1 MSTEF
6 KYIVRLAGN
15 DLDGARK
22 AAYALTKVKGV
33 SIRMAEAVLRQA
45 NIPSAKRLGFLS
57 DVEIRKI
64 EEIVRSIEDRDLPAW
79 LLNRR
84 KDLETGK
91 NIHLI
96 TSDLDLQM
104 KTDIEKMKTIRSWRG
119 YRHSYGLKVRGQKT
133 RTTARK
139 GKAVGVKKK
148 REAPVIGRS

>member
-15 DLDGARK
+15 DLDGTRK

-33 SIRMAEAVLRQA
+33 NIRTAEAVLRQA
-45 NIPSAKRLGFLS
+45 NIPLAKRIGFLS

-64 EEIVRSIEDRDLPAW
+64 EEIVRNLGNHDLPAW

-91 NIHLI
+91 DIHLI

-148 REAPVIGRS
+148 REGPPVGRP